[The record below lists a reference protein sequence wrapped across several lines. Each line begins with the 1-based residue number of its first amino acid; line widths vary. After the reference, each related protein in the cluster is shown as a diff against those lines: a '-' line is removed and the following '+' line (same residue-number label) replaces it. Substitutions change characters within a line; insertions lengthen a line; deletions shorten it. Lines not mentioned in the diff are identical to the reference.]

1 MATDHHAEPFQGIAD
16 PTRRR
21 ILELLAAASRPVRE
35 IAARF
40 PVSRPAISK
49 HLRLLR
55 EAGLVTESRR
65 GRERIYELVPGAL
78 EGVAGWLSGLSGL
91 SGLSAGAPPA
101 DRVPLPLGS
110 RPAPAPRA
118 AGRPVPARK
127 KPRPARSRPDG
138 AVRARRR
145 PATEEPSP
153 AADWRV
159 W

>member
-1 MATDHHAEPFQGIAD
+1 MVTDYHSAPFHGIAD

-21 ILELLAAASRPVRE
+21 ILELLAVASRPVRE

-55 EAGLVTESRR
+55 ESGLVTETRQ

-78 EGVAGWLSGLSGL
+78 ESVAAWVRDLGGRTT
-91 SGLSAGAPPA
+91 GADARLRPEPA
-101 DRVPLPLGS
+101 KPR
-110 RPAPAPRA
+110 PRA
-118 AGRPVPARK
+118 AAMRGDAALRREKKRSVERPE
-127 KPRPARSRPDG
+127 RPAKESG
-138 AVRARRR
+138 V
-145 PATEEPSP
+145 
-153 AADWRV
+153 DWRV